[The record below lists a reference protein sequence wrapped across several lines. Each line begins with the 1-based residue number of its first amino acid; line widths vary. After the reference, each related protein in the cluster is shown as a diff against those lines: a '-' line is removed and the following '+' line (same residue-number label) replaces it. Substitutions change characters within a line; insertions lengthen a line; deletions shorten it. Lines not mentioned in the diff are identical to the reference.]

1 VTRNDN
7 NYNNYNN
14 NNKNN
19 NDNKSNNK
27 NNNNMTL
34 KDATLYLIIL
44 TYVRENAFCFKIQTS
59 SNGTD
64 ISTTTTTDISDEI
77 VDVLLH

>member
-1 VTRNDN
+1 VTRND
-7 NYNNYNN
+7 NNYNN

-27 NNNNMTL
+27 NNNNIILTL

>member
-7 NYNNYNN
+7 NYNNYNK
-14 NNKNN
+14 NKNN
-19 NDNKSNNK
+19 NDNKSNND
-27 NNNNMTL
+27 NNNIILTL
-34 KDATLYLIIL
+34 KDATLSLIIL